1 MEATLE
7 TTPTPPVET
16 PAAAPA
22 TSEPSST
29 PAVSERPQTVTELAS
44 LMAKLDGNPG
54 ATEKPTKPVTPAP
67 AATAQGQLV
76 TEPGSTSAAAKVS
89 DAPIPLTV
97 HQTAMTNARA
107 KERATVLAEVDR
119 EIGWARQ
126 VPKESLQRMGDIANQ
141 INTDP
146 VAFLNQLTA
155 ELSAHPTFGP
165 QLRSTAGRT
174 LATGREALEPDVQ
187 VQDANGRVIAMTYSA
202 DMVAKREAALKSEL
216 LQAVAPLRQAHD
228 KAERTAAEADKKA
241 KEDALQQEVYAQADA
256 VFARMERILDG
267 RKELY
272 AEVDALMTAGLDAY
286 DAALQVRASRI
297 VPGQTASATTAAV
310 DTFKKKAAGNT
321 ANGAQTAV
329 AAIARPRT
337 EKDLANLLREMDSR
351 NR

>member
-1 MEATLE
+1 MEATLDQ

-54 ATEKPTKPVTPAP
+54 ATEKPTKPVTSAP
-67 AATAQGQLV
+67 AATAQGQPV
-76 TEPGSTSAAAKVS
+76 TEPGSSSAPAKVS

-107 KERATVLAEVDR
+107 KERATVTAEFDR
-119 EIGWARQ
+119 DFGWAKQ
-126 VPKESLQRMGDIANQ
+126 VPRESFQQMVGYANE

-146 VAFLNQLTA
+146 VGFLNRLTA
-155 ELSAHPTFGP
+155 ELTAHPTYGP
-165 QLRSTAGRT
+165 QLRSNAGRT

-187 VQDANGRVIAMTYSA
+187 VHDANGRVIGMTYSA
-202 DMVAKREAALKSEL
+202 EMVAKREAALAHQIKSEL
-216 LQAVAPLRQAHD
+216 LQTVQPLRAAHD
-228 KAERTAAEADKKA
+228 KAEADAKSAEVQ
-241 KEDALQQEVYAQADA
+241 KEINGQADVIFNRIDA
-256 VFARMERILDG
+256 ILDG
-267 RKELY
+267 RKDLY
-272 AEVDALMTAGLDAY
+272 AEVNSLMTAGLDAY
-286 DAALQVRASRI
+286 DAAIQVRASRI

>member
-1 MEATLE
+1 MEATLDQ

-54 ATEKPTKPVTPAP
+54 ATEKPTKPVTSAP
-67 AATAQGQLV
+67 AATAQGQPV
-76 TEPGSTSAAAKVS
+76 TEPGSTSAPAKDAAG
-89 DAPIPLTV
+89 PIPLTV
-97 HQTAMTNARA
+97 HQTALTNARA

-126 VPKESLQRMGDIANQ
+126 IPKENLQRWGAMADRV
-141 INTDP
+141 NTDA
-146 VAFLNQLTA
+146 VAFAHEILA
-155 ELSAHPTFGP
+155 EAAQDPRYAA
-165 QLRSTAGRT
+165 QLRSAAGRT
-174 LATGREALEPDVQ
+174 LATGRDGGLEADVE
-187 VQDANGRVIAMTYSA
+187 VHDANGRVIGKTYSA
-202 DMVAKREAALKSEL
+202 ETVARREAALAAQIEEKIL
-216 LQAVAPLRQAHD
+216 RTVQPLRAAHD
-228 KAERTAAEADKKA
+228 RAENEAKSAEVQ
-241 KEDALQQEVYAQADA
+241 KEINGQADVIFNRIDA
-256 VFARMERILDG
+256 ILDG
-267 RKELY
+267 RKDLY
-272 AEVDALMTAGLDAY
+272 AEVNSLMTAGLDAY
-286 DAALQVRASRI
+286 DAAIQVRASRI

-329 AAIARPRT
+329 AATARPRT